1 MIKRQKKS
9 LGESLV
15 EEGIITLEQLR
26 EVKEEEKRSGTR
38 LRKVLV
44 NKGLIAEEDLVA
56 FLSNKLGLPRIE
68 LSNYLIS
75 SKIIEFVPEGLARKY
90 ELIPVL
96 KIGNRLTCAM
106 VDPWNVFALD
116 EVRAATGFIIEPAVA
131 TETEI
136 RKALNEHYGAK
147 GTIEEI
153 IKSIDQEK
161 PLLEQKSI
169 DANELQGIAE
179 EPVVIKLV
187 NLIIVKAIG
196 ERASDIHI
204 EPQEDTLRIRFRVD
218 GMLHEVDS
226 PPKHIQ
232 SAIISRIKIMA
243 NLDIAERRIPQDGR
257 FTVKV
262 EGREVDVRV
271 SCVPTIFGEN
281 VVLRLL
287 DVSTALR
294 GLSQL
299 GFSKVVLENYDKLIK
314 HPYGIILV
322 TGPTGSGKTTT
333 LYASLDKINTEEKNI
348 ITVEDPVEY
357 KLSGIRQ
364 IQVNPKVNL
373 TFANG
378 LRSILRQD
386 PDVIMVGEIRDFE
399 TAEIAIQAAL
409 TGHLVFS
416 TLHTNDAASS
426 VVRLIN
432 MGVEPYLIA
441 SSLAGVLAQRLV
453 RTICEDCKQEYT
465 PSKEILNDI
474 GLLDQRPMN
483 SGQQSEK
490 TKSKKLITHNS
501 ELITFFRGKGC
512 PKCMHTGY
520 KGRVALFELLNVDDK
535 LRKLIID
542 KAPQGEIKLNA
553 RSSGMVSLM
562 ADGIE
567 KVRQGLTTIEEVL
580 RVTHEE

>member
-226 PPKHIQ
+226 PPKHVQ
-232 SAIISRIKIMA
+232 SAVISRIKIMA

-453 RTICEDCKQEYT
+453 RTICEDCKESYEPQAG
-465 PSKEILNDI
+465 SSQLKDL
-474 GLLDQRPMN
+474 GLKADSR
-483 SGQQSEK
+483 
-490 TKSKKLITHNS
+490 KLKAY
-501 ELITFFRGKGC
+501 RGKGC

-520 KGRVALFELLNVDDK
+520 KGRVALFELLSVDDK

-580 RVTHEE
+580 RVTQEE